1 MKEEELRVLFN
12 LMCSEYYSEIEERR
26 TEEIVQFILETYDDR
41 FTRIVEKGRRL
52 DNIYHLIGVRYIT
65 FKNIVHIIK
74 GNEKFGIYDDDVILN
89 GRKVLDGR
97 DNYFIISRKE
107 KILTLGVPK
116 FKKDLNSKCYIHD
129 KNDVYIKI
137 RKFDDDIID
146 EIKNVEFN
154 DKSIII
160 DLRNNMGGKVTVA
173 NHFLELFFDPG
184 QTLYYVR
191 NKQKEEFTIKSKKN
205 NKKITKNRI
214 IIFVNE
220 DTASSA
226 ELVTAVLKEK
236 LSAVVVGTST
246 KGKGVMQR
254 KYKLSDE
261 RDILLPVYEFY
272 TSDIVINNKGIY
284 PDLVIKDTIIDK
296 WIAKEYGAYER

>member
-1 MKEEELRVLFN
+1 MKEEELRVFFN

-41 FTRIVEKGRRL
+41 FTRIIEKGRRL
-52 DNIYHLIGVRYIT
+52 DNIYQLIGVRYIT

-74 GNEKFGIYDDDVILN
+74 GNEKFGIYDD
-89 GRKVLDGR
+89 
-97 DNYFIISRKE
+97 E
-107 KILTLGVPK
+107 
-116 FKKDLNSKCYIHD
+116 
-129 KNDVYIKI
+129 
-137 RKFDDDIID
+137 IID
-146 EIKNVEFN
+146 EIKNIEFN

-173 NHFLELFFDPG
+173 NRFLELFFDPG

-220 DTASSA
+220 NTASSA

-272 TSDIVINNKGIY
+272 TSNIVINNKGIY